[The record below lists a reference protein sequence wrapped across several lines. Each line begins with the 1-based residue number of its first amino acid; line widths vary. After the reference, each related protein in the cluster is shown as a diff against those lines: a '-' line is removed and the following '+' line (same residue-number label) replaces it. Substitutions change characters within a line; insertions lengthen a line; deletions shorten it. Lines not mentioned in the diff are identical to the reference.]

1 MKEIL
6 CTTALRLDL
15 QKVLL
20 LNVQIPCN
28 PCPMYK
34 LNLHVDG
41 KEIKSEFMLV
51 SGLALKG

>member
-28 PCPMYK
+28 LCPMYK

-41 KEIKSEFMLV
+41 KEIKSAFMLV